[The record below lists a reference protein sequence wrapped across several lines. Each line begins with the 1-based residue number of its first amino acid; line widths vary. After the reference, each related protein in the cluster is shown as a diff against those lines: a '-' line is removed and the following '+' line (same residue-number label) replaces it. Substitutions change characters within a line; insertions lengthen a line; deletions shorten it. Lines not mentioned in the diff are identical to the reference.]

1 LGAALPRIEFNA
13 PITVCYALAALAA
26 TLLPVQANFAVH
38 GPVRPFDGAFLMA
51 LLTWTFAHGDLTHY
65 LSNVAVIL
73 LVGPLIEDRYGSL
86 RMLGILAAAS
96 VIVGLAQCVIDPG
109 GALIGAS
116 GTVFCLI
123 MMTAT
128 LAGRTGAIPV
138 TVLLVAALYLGR
150 EIIGMLSVDGVSQT
164 AHIVGGLLGVLFG
177 LMMRRKFAV
186 SRQPGSGPHRTI
198 TARMPDGRLRAE
210 LSRSGETDRGT
221 EVFRR

>member
-1 LGAALPRIEFNA
+1 
-13 PITVCYALAALAA
+13 
-26 TLLPVQANFAVH
+26 
-38 GPVRPFDGAFLMA
+38 MA

-65 LSNVAVIL
+65 LSNVVVIL

-96 VIVGLAQCVIDPG
+96 VIVGLAQCVTDPG

-138 TVLLVAALYLGR
+138 TVLLVADCISAARSSGC
-150 EIIGMLSVDGVSQT
+150 SAST
-164 AHIVGGLLGVLFG
+164 AFP
-177 LMMRRKFAV
+177 RRPTSWEDCWECFSA
-186 SRQPGSGPHRTI
+186 S
-198 TARMPDGRLRAE
+198 
-210 LSRSGETDRGT
+210 
-221 EVFRR
+221 